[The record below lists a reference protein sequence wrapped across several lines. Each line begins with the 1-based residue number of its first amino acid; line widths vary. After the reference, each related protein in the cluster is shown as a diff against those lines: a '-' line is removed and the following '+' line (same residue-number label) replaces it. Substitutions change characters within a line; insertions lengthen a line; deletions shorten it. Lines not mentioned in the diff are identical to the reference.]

1 MFKDLVI
8 NVNDKGD
15 ISIQLSIELEL
26 EKLINENEN
35 YIFLLDLKK
44 SKTDIKDIKGN
55 LLLYGLEDKIIK
67 KIVIDE
73 YVQDLISLKIS
84 TFPILLK
91 ISKDNNHSLYN
102 IYKV

>member
-15 ISIQLSIELEL
+15 INIQLSIELEL

-44 SKTDIKDIKGN
+44 SKTDIKDIKDN

-67 KIVIDE
+67 KIVVDE
-73 YVQDLISLKIS
+73 YVQDLTSLKIS